1 MTGTVQH
8 DPAPNPSDSVT
19 TKVTADGSGA
29 ATGWLQVTHL
39 SVSYGQREVLR
50 DINLTIPPRQITA
63 IMGSSGVGKSTFLSA
78 LNRLTDLEPRC
89 RLEGQI
95 LLDGCSTLDPDCDLQ
110 VLRRRVGMVFQRP
123 NPFPLSIRRNLLL
136 PMRDA
141 GLKTSEAEA
150 RMEQVLRETG
160 LWTEVADRLN
170 QSALTLSGGQQQR
183 LCLARALALRPE
195 ILLCDEPCSALD
207 PRSSQTVEE
216 LLAKL
221 SRTITIVIVTHN
233 LAQARRLADQAAV
246 FWFRNGAGCV
256 IDSGPA
262 ERLFQQPVDPELEA
276 WFAGRVG

>member
-1 MTGTVQH
+1 M
-8 DPAPNPSDSVT
+8 
-19 TKVTADGSGA
+19 
-29 ATGWLQVTHL
+29 LQVAHL
-39 SVSYGQREVLR
+39 SVSYGQRKVLR
-50 DINLTIPPRQITA
+50 DVNLTIPPRQITA
-63 IMGSSGVGKSTFLSA
+63 IMGSSGVGKSTFLTA

-95 LLDGCSTLDPDCDLQ
+95 LLDGCNTLDPDCDLQ
-110 VLRRRVGMVFQRP
+110 ALRRRVGMVFQRP

-141 GLKTSEAEA
+141 GLNASEAEI

-183 LCLARALALRPE
+183 LCLARAMALSPE

-207 PRSSQTVEE
+207 PMSSQTVEE
-216 LLAKL
+216 LLTKL
-221 SRTITIVIVTHN
+221 SRTVTIVIVTHN

-246 FWFRNGAGCV
+246 FWLRNGTGCI

-262 ERLFQQPVDPELEA
+262 DRLFEQPVNPDLEA